1 MTVKE
6 IKAMFAVGE
15 RWRAT
20 VHYAATGKTLA
31 TDGRITTRQ
40 TERFAIEYSS
50 PDSKAKEVWFTF
62 PRKPFVREA
71 AAGYLVYENELGN
84 HITLEKV
91 A

>member
-6 IKAMFAVGE
+6 IKAMFVVGE

-20 VHYAATGKTLA
+20 VHYAHNDKTLVA
-31 TDGRITTRQ
+31 EGPVLRRQ
-40 TERFAIEYSS
+40 TERLAIQYSG
-50 PDSKAKEVWFTF
+50 PGKAKEFWLTF

-71 AAGYLVYENELGN
+71 KPGRLVYENELGN
-84 HITLEKV
+84 RITLEKV